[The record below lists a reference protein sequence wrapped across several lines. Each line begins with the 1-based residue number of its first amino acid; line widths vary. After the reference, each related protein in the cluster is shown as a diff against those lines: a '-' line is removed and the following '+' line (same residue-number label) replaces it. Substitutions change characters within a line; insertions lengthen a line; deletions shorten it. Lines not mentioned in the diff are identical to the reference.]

1 MFYRNGNHVLMIGG
15 TPVGSGVA
23 PVSAVLDL
31 GTHLTLGFTAYDSAD
46 NQICSVPPTTGSASA
61 SGIPKGCKVVMEYS
75 SVDYWTLMLNNLTN
89 FPGMS
94 GTGHTGDTA
103 RYGSTGTI
111 VGYPTSDIN
120 FHINHFMSPKFF
132 TASSTI
138 QQLASFTA
146 RGGGSRRCN
155 CAWPLIWQKGSTA
168 GTSNGCFTDSLT
180 AVRKYATDTQYTS
193 TVTATANVL
202 EPMYCSSFKVAASA
216 NVYDGAGWG
225 HSFSVQFNSG
235 ASSGFTTTEQN
246 YDGSARCE
254 LTLTQTNSLSSR
266 TTADMALGLSA
277 NFMAKG
283 SVQTGYVKL
292 LAWYAWGIAR

>member
-1 MFYRNGNHVLMIGG
+1 MFYRNSNHVFMIGG

-23 PVSAVLDL
+23 PVSVVVNI
-31 GTHLTLGFTAYDSAD
+31 GTRLSLGFTAYDSAD
-46 NQICSVPPTTGSASA
+46 NPICSVPPTTGSASA
-61 SGIPKGCKVVMEYS
+61 SGLPKGSKVVMEYS
-75 SVDYWTLMLNNLTN
+75 SEDYWTLN
-89 FPGMS
+89 PYISIPRMS

-103 RYGSTGTI
+103 RYGSTGTL
-111 VGYPTSDIN
+111 VGYPTSDVNYHIVN
-120 FHINHFMSPKFF
+120 FMWPKYF

-146 RGGGSRRCN
+146 SGGGSRSCN

-168 GTSNGCFTDSLT
+168 GTSHGCFTDSLT
-180 AVRKYATDTQYTS
+180 AVRKYANDTQYTS
-193 TVTATANVL
+193 TVTATASVL
-202 EPMYCSSFKVAASA
+202 EPMYCSAFRVSATA

-235 ASSGFTTTEQN
+235 NSTGFTTTEQN
-246 YDGSARCE
+246 YDGSANGTM
-254 LTLTQTNSLSSR
+254 TLTQTNSLSSR

-277 NFMAKG
+277 HFMAKG

-292 LAWYAWGIAR
+292 LAWYAQGVAR